1 MYISTCL
8 SLLAKNILVVEP
20 NFRYYAQITTY
31 LFVYM
36 VVANLKR
43 TTAVN
48 WQAKGRCGHG
58 LAQSRLYICMCTIL
72 YMKHICRYFAYVRA
86 THELRNKRQNN

>member
-1 MYISTCL
+1 MPITACQKYISRRTKFP
-8 SLLAKNILVVEP
+8 LLRP
-20 NFRYYAQITTY
+20 NYRTTY